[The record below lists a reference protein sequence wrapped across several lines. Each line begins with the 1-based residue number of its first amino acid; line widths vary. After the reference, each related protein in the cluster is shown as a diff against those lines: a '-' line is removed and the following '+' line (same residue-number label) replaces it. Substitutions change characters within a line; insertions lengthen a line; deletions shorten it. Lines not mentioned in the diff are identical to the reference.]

1 MDFLSKVQSCGNN
14 WHGHSPC
21 VLCAMVDFTNFVVSE
36 CRLIPTDYYRHTESF
51 VRMFDEEACED
62 V

>member
-1 MDFLSKVQSCGNN
+1 
-14 WHGHSPC
+14 
-21 VLCAMVDFTNFVVSE
+21 MVDFTNFVVSE

-51 VRMFDEEACED
+51 VRMFDKEACED